1 MKKEELDLEAICFNC
16 NQFFLIS
23 MDEPTEFGIC
33 ISDKVFEPFIDELFE
48 NPKTASCQDLIACK
62 KFSGE
67 KEACED
73 FEELESMEIDDNSPL
88 GVELSRLSKTG
99 ELNIESFKMAILE
112 DQIAN
117 IDWKKMPVDKSAAK
131 LKSSNLKERNA
142 AISNLA
148 ALINLGNIDA
158 FNELFS
164 FFKQLPAPKTIKEV
178 HFKMELLRHL
188 TLSDKETILVPH
200 LIDELNRT
208 PSNNTTRQYIS
219 KIFQF
224 LEHAPLEDVEGPL
237 EKMLEDKR
245 FSYKFKKKIENIL
258 YQY

>member
-1 MKKEELDLEAICFNC
+1 MKKQDLEAICFNC
-16 NQFFLIS
+16 NQFFLIT

-48 NPKTASCQDLIACK
+48 NPKTASCQDLITCK

-67 KEACED
+67 KEACVN
-73 FEELESMEIDDNSPL
+73 FEELDTMEIDDDSSL

-112 DQIAN
+112 DQIEN
-117 IDWKKMPVDKSAAK
+117 IDWKTMPVDKSAAK
-131 LKSSNLKERNA
+131 LKGSNLKERNA
-142 AISNLA
+142 AVSNLA
-148 ALINLGNIDA
+148 GLIIHGNIDA

-178 HFKMELLRHL
+178 HFKMELLRQL
-188 TLSDKETILVPH
+188 TLSDKKTILIPH

-208 PSNNTTRQYIS
+208 ASNNTTRQWIS

-224 LEHAPLEDVEGPL
+224 LEHAPLEDVQGPL

-245 FSYKFKKKIENIL
+245 FSYRLKKKIENIL